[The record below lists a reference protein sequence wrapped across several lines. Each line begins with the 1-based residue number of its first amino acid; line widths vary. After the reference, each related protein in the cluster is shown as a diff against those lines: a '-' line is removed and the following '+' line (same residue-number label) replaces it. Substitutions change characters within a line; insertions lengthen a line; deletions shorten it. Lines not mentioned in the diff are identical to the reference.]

1 MTVFMDDD
9 ILLESKLA
17 KELYYDFA
25 QQIPIIDYH
34 CHISADDI
42 ARNRK
47 YENPTQIMLGD
58 NMK

>member
-25 QQIPIIDYH
+25 QQIPIIA
-34 CHISADDI
+34 ILVQMI
-42 ARNRK
+42 
-47 YENPTQIMLGD
+47 
-58 NMK
+58 